1 MTPPLELTMRSS
13 LTHFSTALAA
23 ALLLIACGKSSTP
36 PAASAAAPV
45 AEATAASP
53 QAKADPHDPCRLLEP
68 KEVEAALGAPL
79 AGAPFRAESANRS
92 DGGTPLPEGD
102 ACWYETADHHN
113 IAIEVTW
120 KDAGAVLSGI
130 GGYLAKA
137 EAATKGLVKL
147 QDGSELTGE
156 WDEVKVLG
164 CCTFMALRGDAMV
177 EIDFGGSTANFE
189 QAGALADAA
198 LRRLDAP
205 LPIDGTAGIAAATQ
219 REAQRP
225 KAGDPCS
232 LWTAADIEASVGILK
247 KLEPSSDECTVT
259 FENDKGRNVLFVST
273 VTWRNGYR
281 RYREGNQMLG
291 GMLGAALKEIGAE
304 GSKAGKSQTLD
315 GPWDAAQQTAVQFNS
330 VRHDVQ
336 IAIRQRGMSPDDL
349 KALLGHAYD
358 KLEQT
363 GKAK

>member
-1 MTPPLELTMRSS
+1 MPRTLAPCIA
-13 LTHFSTALAA
+13 ALGAS
-23 ALLLIACGKSSTP
+23 LLLIACSKSAEPPEAKTST
-36 PAASAAAPV
+36 PV
-45 AEATAASP
+45 AETAAALTPS
-53 QAKADPHDPCRLLEP
+53 KADPHDPCRLLEP

-92 DGGTPLPEGD
+92 DGGTPLPAGD
-102 ACWYETADHHN
+102 ACWYETADRHN

-120 KDAGAVLSGI
+120 KDAGAVLAGV

-137 EAATKGLVKL
+137 EGATKGLVKL

-177 EIDFGGSTANFE
+177 EIDFGGSRAGFE

-198 LRRLDAP
+198 LRRLEAP
-205 LPIDGTAGIAAATQ
+205 LPIDGTAGIATAMQ
-219 REAQRP
+219 REALRP

-232 LWTAADIEASVGILK
+232 LWTAASLEASVGTLK

-259 FENDKGRNVLFVST
+259 YQNDRGRSVLFVST

-281 RYREGNQMLG
+281 RYRESNQMLG
-291 GMLGAALKEIGAE
+291 GMLGAALQEIGAT
-304 GSKAGKSQTLD
+304 GSKAGQSQTLE
-315 GPWDAAQQTAVQFNS
+315 GPWDAAQQTAVQFSS
-330 VRHDVQ
+330 VRRDVQ
-336 IAIRQRGMSPDDL
+336 IDIRQRGMSPDDL
-349 KALLGHAYD
+349 KALLGGAYD
-358 KLEQT
+358 QLEQRRSPQ
-363 GKAK
+363 

>member
-1 MTPPLELTMRSS
+1 MRPS
-13 LTHFSTALAA
+13 LRHLVTALAA
-23 ALLLIACGKSSTP
+23 TLLLACGKTSTP
-36 PAASAAAPV
+36 PATEAASPVAAAAAP
-45 AEATAASP
+45 ER
-53 QAKADPHDPCRLLEP
+53 KADPQDPCRLLEP

-92 DGGTPLPEGD
+92 DGGTPLTDGD

-113 IAIEVTW
+113 IAVEVTW
-120 KDAGAVLSGI
+120 KDAGAVIAGI

-137 EAATKGLVKL
+137 EGASKGLVKL

-177 EIDFGGSTANFE
+177 EIDFGGSNASFE
-189 QAGALADAA
+189 QVGALADAA
-198 LRRLDAP
+198 LRRLESP
-205 LPIDGTAGIAAATQ
+205 LAIDGTAGIAAATQ

-281 RYREGNQMLG
+281 RYRESNQMLG
-291 GMLGAALKEIGAE
+291 GMLAGALKEMGAA
-304 GSKAGKSQTLD
+304 GSAVGKSKTLE
-315 GPWDAAQQTAVQFNS
+315 GPWDAAQQSAVQFNS
-330 VRHDVQ
+330 VKRDVQ
-336 IAIRQRGMSPDDL
+336 IAVRQRGMSIEDL
-349 KALLGHAYD
+349 RALLGRAYD
-358 KLEQT
+358 KLEPT
-363 GKAK
+363 GKVKP

>member
-1 MTPPLELTMRSS
+1 MRPS
-13 LTHFSTALAA
+13 LTHFSAALAT
-23 ALLLIACGKSSTP
+23 ALLLVACGKSGT
-36 PAASAAAPV
+36 PAASDSTTPAAEV
-45 AEATAASP
+45 AAASP
-53 QAKADPHDPCRLLEP
+53 PAKADPHDPCRLLEP

-102 ACWYETADHHN
+102 ACWYETADRHN
-113 IAIEVTW
+113 LAIEVTW
-120 KDAGAVLSGI
+120 KDAGAVLAGI

-137 EAATKGLVKL
+137 EGATKGLVKL
-147 QDGSELTGE
+147 QDGSALTGE

-177 EIDFGGSTANFE
+177 EIDFGGSTASFE
-189 QAGALADAA
+189 QVGALADAA

-205 LPIDGTAGIAAATQ
+205 LPIDGSAGIAAATQ
-219 REAQRP
+219 REALRP

-232 LWTAADIEASVGILK
+232 LWSAADIEASVGTLK

-259 FENDKGRNVLFVST
+259 YENDKGRSVLFVST

-281 RYREGNQMLG
+281 RYREGNQMLSG
-291 GMLGAALKEIGAE
+291 ILSGALKEMGAE
-304 GSKAGKSQTLD
+304 GTKVGKSQD
-315 GPWDAAQQTAVQFNS
+315 IVGPWDAAHQSAIQFNS

-336 IAIRQRGMSPDDL
+336 IAIRQRGMSPDEL
-349 KALLGHAYD
+349 KALLQRAYQKLKID
-358 KLEQT
+358 KESQP
-363 GKAK
+363 